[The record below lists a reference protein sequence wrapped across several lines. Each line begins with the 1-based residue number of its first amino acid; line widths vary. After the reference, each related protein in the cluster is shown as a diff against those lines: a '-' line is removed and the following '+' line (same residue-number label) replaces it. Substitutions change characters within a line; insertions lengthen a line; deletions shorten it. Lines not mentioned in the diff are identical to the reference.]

1 MSAMTPPT
9 VRPPPRLRWLLAPL
23 MLLTLTGCFDLLQ
36 EIWILP
42 DGSGRVVFDVGLPR
56 TFLDLARSQ
65 GKDPLEEMR
74 ADARATEAELKKDPD
89 VTKFE
94 FREYEENGQ
103 QHLVYDLTVRDATR
117 LGELQK
123 RAMEQST
130 AAKQAKQGK
139 DKANMG
145 FSIERHGFG
154 EYVFVQRFGQP
165 KNAPGASPTGTN
177 DAAERAARDF
187 GTQMARALMGNH
199 FYVIRVHGQTI
210 PETNGTLNEQKD
222 TVEWKYSLVDLMDAA
237 GSGAE
242 LRAVVQAAPPLW
254 LWPVVLGVP
263 LLVLVLAV
271 MAARRQRARRAV

>member
-1 MSAMTPPT
+1 MTSPT
-9 VRPPPRLRWLLAPL
+9 VRPAPRLRWLLAPL
-23 MLLTLTGCFDLLQ
+23 VLLTLTGCFDLLQ

-42 DGSGRVVFDVGLPR
+42 DGSGRVVFDIGLPK

-74 ADARATEAELKKDPD
+74 ADARTTEAELKKDPD

-117 LGELQK
+117 LGELHK
-123 RAMEQST
+123 RAMEQSAT
-130 AAKQAKQGK
+130 AKQANQGQGK
-139 DKANMG
+139 AELA
-145 FSIERHGFG
+145 FRIERRGFG
-154 EYVFVQRFGQP
+154 EYLYVQSFGEP
-165 KNAPGASPTGTN
+165 KNAGSPDGTN

-187 GTQMARALMGNH
+187 GTQMARALLGNH
-199 FYVIRVHGQTI
+199 FYIVRVHGQTI
-210 PETNGTLNEQKD
+210 PETNGTLNEKKD
-222 TVEWKYSLVDLMDAA
+222 TVEWKYSLVDLVDAA
-237 GSGAE
+237 GKGTE

-263 LLVLVLAV
+263 LLVLLLAV
-271 MAARRQRARRAV
+271 KAARRQRARRAV

>member
-1 MSAMTPPT
+1 MTSPSI
-9 VRPPPRLRWLLAPL
+9 RPPPRLRWLLAPL
-23 MLLTLTGCFDLLQ
+23 VLLTLTGCFDLLQ

-42 DGSGRVVFDVGLPR
+42 DGSGRVVLDVGLPR
-56 TFLDLARSQ
+56 SFLDLARTQ

-74 ADARATEAELKKDPD
+74 ADAKATEAELKNDPD

-123 RAMEQST
+123 RAMERST
-130 AAKQAKQGK
+130 AARQAKQGK
-139 DKANMG
+139 SKADMG
-145 FSIERHGFG
+145 FQIERRGFG
-154 EYVFVQRFGQP
+154 EYVFVQRFGEP
-165 KNAPGASPTGTN
+165 KNEPGAPDGTK
-177 DAAERAARDF
+177 DPAERMAKDF
-187 GTQMARALMGNH
+187 GTQMARALMGSH
-199 FYVIRVHGQTI
+199 FFVIRVHGQTI
-210 PETNGTLNEQKD
+210 PETNGTLNEKKD
-222 TVEWKYSLVDLMDAA
+222 TVEWKYSLVDLVDETVR
-237 GSGAE
+237 GTE

>member
-1 MSAMTPPT
+1 MTSPT

-23 MLLTLTGCFDLLQ
+23 VLLTLTGCFDLLQ

-42 DGSGRVVFDVGLPR
+42 DGSGRVVLDVSLPKSL
-56 TFLDLARSQ
+56 LDLARTQ

-123 RAMEQST
+123 RAMEQSA

-139 DKANMG
+139 GKADLA
-145 FSIERHGFG
+145 FRIERRGFG
-154 EYVFVQRFGQP
+154 EYVFVQSFGEP
-165 KNAPGASPTGTN
+165 KNAPGSPDGKN
-177 DAAERAARDF
+177 EPLERAAQDF
-187 GTQMARALMGNH
+187 GTQMARALLGNH
-199 FYVIRVHGQTI
+199 FYVVRVHGQLI

-222 TVEWKYSLVDLMDAA
+222 TVEWKYSLVDVVDAA
-237 GSGAE
+237 AKGTE

-263 LLVLVLAV
+263 LLVLLLAV
-271 MAARRQRARRAV
+271 KAARRQRARRAV